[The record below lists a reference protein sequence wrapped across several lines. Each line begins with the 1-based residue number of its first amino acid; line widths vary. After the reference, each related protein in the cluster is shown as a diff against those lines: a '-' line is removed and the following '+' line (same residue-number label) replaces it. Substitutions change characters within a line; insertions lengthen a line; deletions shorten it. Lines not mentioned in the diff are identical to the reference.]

1 METVIIAIS
10 DHRKIHAIQQ
20 EFNKKF
26 PNLKLEFFSKP
37 NTKNGSHSDK
47 IQEEGSHTLG
57 DCRTQH
63 HANNITITPSMSFS
77 DLQQTFL
84 DEHGLKIRMSKK
96 NEHSWTPITE
106 YHLPLE
112 ELNGPT

>member
-1 METVIIAIS
+1 METVIIAIN

-20 EFNKKF
+20 EFNKVL

-47 IQEEGSHTLG
+47 INKEESHTLG

-63 HANNITITPSMSFS
+63 HAKNITIIPSMSFS

-84 DEHGLKIRMSKK
+84 DEHGLKIRVSQK

-106 YHLPLE
+106 YNIPLE
-112 ELNGPT
+112 ELNSPA